1 MPTDLY
7 QYALVADLYDF
18 VHPYRNRPDIDF
30 FVEAATNAGG
40 PVLELGCGTGR
51 VLIPTARAGIAIT
64 GLDASPHMLAICRQR
79 LSDEP
84 ETVRSHVTVVQGD
97 MRNFDIDETFNLVT
111 IPFRPLQHLLTT
123 DDQLSC
129 LECIR
134 GHLAA
139 GGHLVF
145 DVFNPS
151 LEALVNGPFEEE
163 SDAEPEF
170 TMPDG
175 RRVVRRHRTA
185 RPDRFLQ
192 VGQYELIYEVTHP
205 DGREERMMH
214 AFPLRYFFKF
224 EIEHLLA
231 RVGFAVE
238 HVYAEFDKSPYGS
251 SYPGELIVVA
261 TRL

>member
-18 VHPYRNRPDIDF
+18 VHPYKSRPDIEF
-30 FVEAATNAGG
+30 FVEAATDAGG

-51 VLIPTARAGIAIT
+51 VLIPTARAGITIT

-84 ETVRSHVTVVQGD
+84 ETVSSRVTVVQGD

-123 DDQLSC
+123 DDQLSS
-129 LECIR
+129 LERIR
-134 GHLAA
+134 RHLAA

-151 LEALVNGPFEEE
+151 LEALVNGPFGQE

-175 RRVVRRHRTA
+175 R
-185 RPDRFLQ
+185 
-192 VGQYELIYEVTHP
+192 
-205 DGREERMMH
+205 
-214 AFPLRYFFKF
+214 
-224 EIEHLLA
+224 
-231 RVGFAVE
+231 
-238 HVYAEFDKSPYGS
+238 
-251 SYPGELIVVA
+251 
-261 TRL
+261 